1 MAAKAQNSASK
12 TGSLFVPRGY
22 VFDFVVDQICLSN
35 LSPWIISYYKN
46 LRHMRSLGG
55 SETIDVPTELIRQYI
70 LELDHGEFH
79 MKRLA
84 YQL

>member
-1 MAAKAQNSASK
+1 
-12 TGSLFVPRGY
+12 
-22 VFDFVVDQICLSN
+22 
-35 LSPWIISYYKN
+35 
-46 LRHMRSLGG
+46 MRSLGG